1 MATNHQKRSVE
12 ELEQRVDNLQSR
24 LDSLESIFSER
35 ILERERAHTQAKQQ
49 DARKHLQPGDT
60 HRVVI
65 DSPPGE
71 GRDPNSA
78 VGRIEG
84 IVVFIDPKEI
94 QIQEN
99 DVLKIVI
106 KDVKDSCANANAI
119 EKLKSLG

>member
-12 ELEQRVDNLQSR
+12 ELEQRLEDLQNR
-24 LDSLESIFSER
+24 MDAIESIFSER
-35 ILERERAHTQAKQQ
+35 TLDREQAHTKAKQQ

-78 VGRIEG
+78 VGRIDG
-84 IVVFIDPKEI
+84 IVVFIDPKRL

-99 DVLKIVI
+99 DVLNIVI
-106 KDVKDSCANANAI
+106 KDVKNNCANANAVSKI
-119 EKLKSLG
+119 KSPG